1 MVLPINQLHTIP
13 EIEWDKT
20 AIHYADPIGLCKR
33 LIEEL
38 HELGDELESRQAD
51 GSTDDLDFIEGMIA
65 AHTTTL
71 SLLGVDNIPVVGS
84 NC

>member
-1 MVLPINQLHTIP
+1 MSKPISELHTIP
-13 EIEWDKT
+13 PIEWNKT
-20 AIHYADPIGLCKR
+20 ARHYADPIGLCNR

-38 HELGDELESRQAD
+38 HDLGDELEKRDPNDSD
-51 GSTDDLDFIEGMIA
+51 FDFIEGMIS

-71 SLLGVDNIPVVGS
+71 TLLGVDNIPVVGS

>member
-1 MVLPINQLHTIP
+1 MSKPISELHTIP

-20 AIHYADPIGLCKR
+20 AIHYVDPFGLANR

-38 HELGDELESRQAD
+38 HELGDELEMRDPNDSD
-51 GSTDDLDFIEGMIA
+51 YSFVEGMIA
-65 AHTTTL
+65 AHSTTL
-71 SLLGVDNIPVVGS
+71 RMLGVVNIPVVGS

>member
-20 AIHYADPIGLCKR
+20 AIHYADPIGLCNR

-38 HELGDELESRQAD
+38 HELGDELEQRNPED
-51 GSTDDLDFIEGMIA
+51 HDFDFIEGMIS
-65 AHTTTL
+65 AHTATL
-71 SLLGVDNIPVVGS
+71 SMLGVANIPVVGS

>member
-1 MVLPINQLHTIP
+1 MVLPINELHTIP
-13 EIEWDKT
+13 PIEWNTK
-20 AIHYADPIGLCKR
+20 AIHYADPIGLANR

-38 HELGDELESRQAD
+38 HDLGDELEKWEQGGD
-51 GSTDDLDFIEGMIA
+51 QTDFIEGMIA

-71 SLLGVDNIPVVGS
+71 SLMGVDNIPVVGS

>member
-1 MVLPINQLHTIP
+1 MALSIRELHTIP
-13 EIEWDKT
+13 EIEWDKK
-20 AIHYADPIGLCKR
+20 AIHYADPIGLCNR

-38 HELGDELESRQAD
+38 HELGDELEKRD
-51 GSTDDLDFIEGMIA
+51 PNEHDFDFIEGMIA

-71 SLLGVDNIPVVGS
+71 TLLGVENIPVVGS

>member
-1 MVLPINQLHTIP
+1 MVLPINELHTIP
-13 EIEWDKT
+13 PIEWDKT
-20 AIHYADPIGLCKR
+20 ARHYADPIGLANR

-38 HELGDELESRQAD
+38 HDLGDELESRQAD

-71 SLLGVDNIPVVGS
+71 SLMGVDNIPVVGS

>member
-1 MVLPINQLHTIP
+1 MVLPINELHTIP
-13 EIEWDKT
+13 PIEWDKT
-20 AIHYADPIGLCKR
+20 ATHYADPIGLCNR

-38 HELGDELESRQAD
+38 HDLGDELEKRDPNDSD
-51 GSTDDLDFIEGMIA
+51 FDFIEGMIS

-71 SLLGVDNIPVVGS
+71 SLLGVANIPVVGS

>member
-1 MVLPINQLHTIP
+1 MVLPISQLHTIP

-20 AIHYADPIGLCKR
+20 AIHYADPIGLCNR

-38 HELGDELESRQAD
+38 HELGDELENRDPNESD
-51 GSTDDLDFIEGMIA
+51 YDFIEGMIA
-65 AHTTTL
+65 SHTATL
-71 SLLGVDNIPVVGS
+71 SMLGVDNIPVVGS